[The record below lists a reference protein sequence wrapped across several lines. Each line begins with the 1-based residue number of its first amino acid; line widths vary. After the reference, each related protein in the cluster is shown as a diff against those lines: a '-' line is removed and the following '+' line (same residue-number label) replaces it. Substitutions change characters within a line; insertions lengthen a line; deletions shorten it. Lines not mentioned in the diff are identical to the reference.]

1 MAAEQQVFSEV
12 QVDFGKYGNFFWNW
26 GGDNSTV
33 PQKKVLVITTLT
45 FNYFPS
51 GGGTL
56 GRADISGRD
65 SKGSAVWRLQV
76 VYVEPKKT
84 VHLTF
89 PQGLRLEE
97 GGHVELGF
105 VNEGPGIIFASA
117 NGMLLS

>member
-1 MAAEQQVFSEV
+1 MAAEQQVFSEA
-12 QVDFGKYGNFFWNW
+12 QVDFGKYGKLFWNW
-26 GGDNSTV
+26 SGDNSTV
-33 PQKKVLVITTLT
+33 PQKEVLVITTLT

-65 SKGSAVWRLQV
+65 STGSAVWRLQI
-76 VYVEPKKT
+76 VYVEPKRT

-89 PQGLRLEE
+89 PQGLRLEA
-97 GGHVELGF
+97 GGYVELGF
-105 VNEGPGIIFASA
+105 VNEGPGIIFVSA